1 MPSPM
6 KLIVDCAGGEDR
18 YVKLTPEEIERHADV
33 QAEAA
38 ERAAA
43 DEAAAADQQAALE
56 ELRKKA
62 KVNPDVA
69 LLARAL
75 GVEVTS

>member
-1 MPSPM
+1 MS
-6 KLIVDCAGGEDR
+6 LHLDVDCAGGEEQYR
-18 YVKLTPEEIERHADV
+18 KHTEEEVKQIAEV
-33 QAEAA
+33 QAAAQKRAKDAEAA
-38 ERAAA
+38 V
-43 DEAAAADQQAALE
+43 ADQQAALD

-75 GVEVTS
+75 GIEVA